1 MRHFAL
7 LALLP
12 LLSFLAVLA
21 APAGEAGAP
30 AGASSGTL
38 VMQLSGSFPLRPASF
53 MLEEREQSLHDTTM
67 NLRTA
72 LGEKEGRLVLDLSE
86 GFAPSLVA
94 AEEIAA
100 VLRTRP
106 ANKRVVCLL
115 DNASDSALVVA
126 AACDEVVM
134 AEAGLLMLKGLAAT
148 TDYYADALNRIGV
161 KFHAVTSGPAKSAPE
176 QLTRNGPSETSIA
189 EHERLVHGL
198 DRVLLEEC
206 ARGPLDAAG
215 VQAARAL
222 SPQTG
227 AVALSTHLCDRAVEP
242 GAWLRDQPAPV
253 RYFRSER
260 DSPDLSSLSGMMAF
274 WKTLTEGESRPSYP
288 QMVAIVELAGM
299 IVDGD
304 SSTPGYTIGGSD
316 TARLFDRLAADGQVV
331 AVVVRVDSG
340 GGSADASDRIHF
352 ALRRLAAAKPV
363 VALFDS
369 VAASG
374 GYYLGCAAREIMVHR
389 GTITGSIGVFAVV
402 PDLEGTRDLLGIH
415 RHSIVTGPRAEL
427 FTTGAFT
434 PEKEAALRQVIATV
448 DGRFQAL
455 VAERRKLPAAKVAE
469 LAGGRVFGGD
479 EAVAN
484 GLADRLGTLPAAGAR
499 ARELAGIKTP
509 LPLERFPRSGG
520 LAARLGLTGS
530 SLGSLAVGGLRLPA
544 ELRLW
549 LSLAASGQPLI
560 LAWAGSLDLQ

>member
-1 MRHFAL
+1 MRHFIL

-12 LLSFLAVLA
+12 LLVVTGLRTAEAPPA
-21 APAGEAGAP
+21 AGG
-30 AGASSGTL
+30 GTL
-38 VMQLSGSFPLRPASF
+38 IMQLNGSFPLRPASF
-53 MLEEREQSLHDTTM
+53 LLEEREQSLHDITM

-72 LGEKEGRLVLDLSE
+72 LGEKENRLVLDLSD

-100 VLRTRP
+100 VLRGRP
-106 ANKRVVCLL
+106 ADKRVICLL
-115 DNASDSALVVA
+115 DNATDNTLVVA

-134 AEAGLLMLKGLAAT
+134 SEAGLLMLKGLAAS
-148 TDYYADALNRIGV
+148 TDYYAEALGRIGV

-176 QLTRNGPSETSIA
+176 QLTRNGPSEAATQ

-215 VQAARAL
+215 VKAARAL
-222 SPQTG
+222 SPQTST
-227 AVALSTHLCDRAVEP
+227 VALATHLADRAVEP
-242 GAWLRDQPAPV
+242 GAWLRDQPAPM
-253 RYFRSER
+253 RYFKAER
-260 DSPDLSSLSGMMAF
+260 ETPDLSSLGGMMAF
-274 WKTLTEGESRPSYP
+274 WKTLTEGESRPRYP
-288 QMVAIVELAGM
+288 QMVAIVELEGM

-304 SSTPGYTIGGSD
+304 SSTPGYTIGGTD
-316 TARLFDRLAADGQVV
+316 TAQLFDRLAGDSQVV

-352 ALRRLAAAKPV
+352 ALRRLAAVKPV

-415 RHSIVTGPRAEL
+415 RYSIVTGPRAEL
-427 FTTGAFT
+427 FSTGAFT
-434 PEKEAALRQVIATV
+434 AEKEAALRQVIVTV
-448 DGRFQAL
+448 DGRFQSL
-455 VAERRKLPAAKVAE
+455 VAARRKLSAAKVAE
-469 LAGGRVFGGD
+469 LAGGRVFSGD
-479 EAVAN
+479 EAVAL
-484 GLADRLGTLPAAGAR
+484 GLADRLGTLPDAVAR

-509 LPLERFPRSGG
+509 LPLERFPHSGG

-530 SLGSLAVGGLRLPA
+530 SLGNLPAGFRLPA

-549 LSLAASGQPLI
+549 LGLAAAGQPLI
-560 LAWAGSLDLQ
+560 LAWAGSLELE